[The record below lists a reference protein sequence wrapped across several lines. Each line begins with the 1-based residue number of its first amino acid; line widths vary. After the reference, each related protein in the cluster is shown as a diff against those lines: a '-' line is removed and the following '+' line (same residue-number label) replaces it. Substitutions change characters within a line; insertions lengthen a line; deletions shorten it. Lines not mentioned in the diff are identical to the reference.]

1 MYFRKKTGRPG
12 NLFQVVS
19 VYTNR
24 NPNEPVKI
32 ISLFSHEKALIQ
44 KASRGDRESQRELY
58 EQLAP
63 KMLGLCQ
70 RYVRDLHYAEDVMI
84 EGFVKVFGKLS
95 EFRFEGSFEGWVRR
109 IMVREAIDFLR
120 RRQFVVYDEEKL
132 EDAIPPQQV
141 SDPFQLQAL
150 EQLIEALPEGYRLV
164 FTLYAVEGYKHAEIA
179 ELLDISE
186 STSKSQLYKARR
198 QLQEQ
203 LKKPSLQLYGTH

>member
-1 MYFRKKTGRPG
+1 M
-12 NLFQVVS
+12 
-19 VYTNR
+19 
-24 NPNEPVKI
+24 KI

-44 KASRGDRESQRELY
+44 KAARGDREAQKALY

-63 KMLGLCQ
+63 KMLALCQ
-70 RYVRDLHYAEDVMI
+70 RYVKDLHYAEDVMI

-120 RRQFVVYDEEKL
+120 KRQFVVYDEEKL
-132 EDAIPPQQV
+132 VDAAPPHQL
-141 SDPFQLQAL
+141 SDPFQLEAL

-198 QLQEQ
+198 ELQAQ
-203 LKKPSLQLYGTH
+203 LKESSLQQYGTH